1 MKYLSFPLVFFLLL
15 GTAAALQ
22 TPSAQLIPSNISANS
37 SFLMTV
43 DMGITTDSV
52 RVMWSTPGIMFGV
65 GSVPKSGSKYICY
78 FSSTDEAST
87 CGPGPFAEKA
97 TWQMNIN
104 AINQNSETSN
114 VSISVPVGGTKLIQR
129 IDMINNTIY
138 IRVSPSGSPP
148 DSVSYIVYNSNLS
161 IIQYET
167 AMQYEIETGRYT
179 ASKTLNPG
187 VYYIVFR
194 ASSASDFGGGVQ
206 RVEIPSAQQQA
217 GQSCTNATGSSIP
230 GITADRAKL
239 SVLIK
244 PRDIYQKTNLRISN
258 TLNTT
263 LTDLSVKPIE
273 NISDYMQISLQ
284 KTELLPNETTYYTV
298 KLFNITTAMGLN
310 ADFEVWNGSNIL
322 GYISANISVSVI
334 GTATSTVVAANMLD
348 ISPDPVISESSINS
362 ITKQFT
368 LTNRGT
374 TAITNVTHTEAG
386 LESVAT
392 VSVPDSI
399 SAGGTAKVSV
409 TLSPSV
415 SGGRYAGTINIDTSA
430 GSKQILVSVA
440 FYKDITQDIES
451 KITEADDLINRTPS
465 SLISTAE
472 SVKTDLESAK
482 VYFNAGN
489 YESAEKEYSAAIA
502 KLSILSDIAG
512 SAGSGYIPSSS
523 SGSSIQQTVDFSG
536 IIIVVVILV
545 IAVGGFLFLKKRR
558 KKSAEEEET
567 VEEI

>member
-1 MKYLSFPLVFFLLL
+1 
-15 GTAAALQ
+15 
-22 TPSAQLIPSNISANS
+22 
-37 SFLMTV
+37 
-43 DMGITTDSV
+43 
-52 RVMWSTPGIMFGV
+52 
-65 GSVPKSGSKYICY
+65 
-78 FSSTDEAST
+78 
-87 CGPGPFAEKA
+87 
-97 TWQMNIN
+97 MNIN

-114 VSISVPVGGTKLIQR
+114 VSISVPVGGTKLIPR

>member
-114 VSISVPVGGTKLIQR
+114 VSISVPVGGTKLIPR